1 MRPRAHGTFTAA
13 RVRSSCKGH
22 PFYTAIIRRFQSNYK
37 GDEMRTRITMLALIT
52 VAISLIAASAAS
64 SQTTYKLNAALNIGQ
79 ETTRVKGAK
88 AGAAG
93 RFTATLNGTTL
104 TWRLTFRNL
113 SGSATA
119 AHIHTAPKRVAG
131 PVTVPLCAPCTSPVN
146 GTSTL
151 TADQVKNLLAGKQ
164 YVNVHTA
171 KNPGGEIRGQI
182 TKAPTK

>member
-1 MRPRAHGTFTAA
+1 
-13 RVRSSCKGH
+13 
-22 PFYTAIIRRFQSNYK
+22 
-37 GDEMRTRITMLALIT
+37 MRTRITMLALIT

-131 PVTVPLCAPCTSPVN
+131 PVTVPLCDPCTSPVN